1 MEDFASAGLLVRHTN
16 LKSKCWV
23 VRPGSR
29 YRFINEFLDLGC
41 VAMAHLDDAYLDNS
55 EIEKLRSAEGEV
67 VYSFCNELPTKLT
80 INTRGQVLAF
90 IREMDIG
97 DVVFTLSG
105 ANVYPGVIT
114 GHPYVA
120 SDNFSGAERFC
131 IRRTVSW
138 GDPID
143 RGHIPVTLTKS
154 FHAYQAVFSLGEKSK
169 EIHHWLNAFFVSN
182 ETYYSSLRVNQ
193 PGDLSH
199 HSLKNLS
206 EIMDRL
212 QVLSLM
218 IGDNE
223 IDGSTHVDLKLL
235 IEQMRVLGDEG
246 RLVLTSQ
253 QAVMSPGDLWYGFRT
268 GSRRAGVAFLLGAA
282 MLFNQQIVFAD
293 SELETIRKEIA
304 PIMQEHIATLQK
316 DVDLPAVQRSLLV
329 KPASQNRS
337 FVDQAADKTS
347 ETKQLPKD
355 GAPRYS
361 TR

>member
-29 YRFINEFLDLGC
+29 YRFINDFLGRGC
-41 VAMAHLDDAYLDNS
+41 IAMAHLDDAYLDS
-55 EIEKLRSAEGEV
+55 AEIENLRSAEGEA

-90 IREMDIG
+90 IREMEVG

-105 ANVYPGVIT
+105 TNVYPGIIT
-114 GHPYVA
+114 GNPYA
-120 SDNFSGAERFC
+120 INDNFSEAERFS
-131 IRRTVSW
+131 IRRNVSW

-218 IGDNE
+218 VGDDK
-223 IDGSTHVDLKLL
+223 IDGSTHVDLNLL
-235 IEQMRVLGDEG
+235 LEQMRVFGDEG

-253 QAVMSPGDLWYGFRT
+253 QAVMSPGDLWYGFKT
-268 GSRRAGVAFLLGAA
+268 SSRRAGVAFLLGAA
-282 MLFNQQIVFAD
+282 MLFNQQIAFAD
-293 SELETIRKEIA
+293 SELEAIRQEIA
-304 PIMQEHIATLQK
+304 PIMQEHIVTLQK

-337 FVDQAADKTS
+337 FVDHAADNLEES
-347 ETKQLPKD
+347 KQLPKD